1 MWKLSNSMLPDSINL
16 LFSKCNKDI
25 SGHENDYV
33 LPAINTESKRRFI
46 SFNGIK
52 VWKRI
57 PNHLKTIK
65 IFHKFKKDFSKH
77 LQFTS

>member
-1 MWKLSNSMLPDSINL
+1 MLPDSITL

-25 SGHENDYV
+25 SGHENDSV

-65 IFHKFKKDFSKH
+65 IFNKFKKDFSKH
-77 LQFTS
+77 WQFTA